1 MWRDILVANR
11 EEVLKQSQRFRQSL
25 DALEQVVLAGN
36 GPALEELLRVAS
48 QGRGQWQMSLPKPPQ
63 AR

>member
-1 MWRDILVANR
+1 VANR

-25 DALEQVVLAGN
+25 DALEKVVLAGN

-48 QGRGQWQMSLPKPPQ
+48 QGRGQWQMSTLKPSS
-63 AR
+63 R